1 MGLSSEYHYRLAL
14 REPDTLRV
22 DGSADG
28 NSKQTV
34 ETVSKQSAHRFYC
47 WAQAI
52 VTRTHKPR
60 RTRINLAKSAFCT

>member
-14 REPDTLRV
+14 RQPDTLRV

-34 ETVSKQSAHRFYC
+34 ETGSKQVAHCFYC
-47 WAQAI
+47 LGAQAI
-52 VTRTHKPR
+52 DVVQSLRSKPR
-60 RTRINLAKSAFCT
+60 ATVSAGL